1 MLTGAILAGG
11 QNRRMEGKQKALLPF
26 SGELLIE
33 RQIRMLCGL
42 CEEIIVVTNQP
53 TLYLPVVDRS
63 IRIITDY
70 YPGKGPLSGM
80 HAALA
85 LSRNQDVWIVGCDM
99 PFISADAALA
109 MRELKAAAKCD
120 AVIPVIN
127 GRSHPLHGIYSK
139 GCADAIS
146 ALLLSGE
153 SRVSELMRMIYWQ
166 EAAEAHFEEKH
177 IGLEFV
183 TNVNTPEEYQAAL
196 EQADKTALSQ

>member
-11 QNRRMEGKQKALLPF
+11 QNRRMGKEKALLPF
-26 SGELLIE
+26 SGELLIQ
-33 RQIRMLCGL
+33 RQIRTMSEV

-53 TLYLPVVDRS
+53 TLFLPILDRS

-80 HAALA
+80 HAALT
-85 LSRNQDVWIVGCDM
+85 LSRNPEVWIVGCDM
-99 PFISADAALA
+99 PFLSAGAATA
-109 MRELKAAAKCD
+109 MQELKAALKCD
-120 AVIPVIN
+120 AVVPVIE

-153 SRVSELMRMIYWQ
+153 SRVSEMLRMIYWQ
-166 EAAEAHFEEKH
+166 EAPEAHFAEKH
-177 IGLEFV
+177 IGLDFV
-183 TNVNTPEEYQAAL
+183 TNMNTPEEYELALKHAAEAAL
-196 EQADKTALSQ
+196 S